1 MRKPGSAR
9 MPTMNAM
16 DAPLSPGPHILV
28 RARVCDRPDR
38 FSFKLHARTQVGSRS
53 CAETLFGALST
64 HARLCLHR
72 VMPSPAP

>member
-53 CAETLFGALST
+53 CGGNVVWSLVYSRPIVFT
-64 HARLCLHR
+64 
-72 VMPSPAP
+72 